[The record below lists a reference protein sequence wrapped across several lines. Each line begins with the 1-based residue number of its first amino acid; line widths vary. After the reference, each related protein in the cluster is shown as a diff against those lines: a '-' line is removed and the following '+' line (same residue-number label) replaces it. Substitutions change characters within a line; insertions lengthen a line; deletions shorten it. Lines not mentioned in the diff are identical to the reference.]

1 MLENMCMN
9 IELLEHVKSIYQKSC
24 ETRSGGKSSVPDPT
38 PDRIKVAWFAI
49 TNKWLTNSQRKE
61 VKLFSHGKK
70 KGVSDLHA
78 IPKERLKVEERGRE
92 KIKESFD
99 EMIARQFPLQMTVT

>member
-1 MLENMCMN
+1 MA
-9 IELLEHVKSIYQKSC
+9 QKFAKERS
-24 ETRSGGKSSVPDPT
+24 EVIFTR
-38 PDRIKVAWFAI
+38 
-49 TNKWLTNSQRKE
+49 
-61 VKLFSHGKK
+61 KK